1 MKKKIL
7 KNINDNLNQENTIN
21 FFLPPTKTKKINKSK
36 SNSKSKINNETQK
49 QNIILSSPNNNITEN
64 SKIIQKSEI
73 GTNKTQSKSKKSKPK
88 NIKTKIITEL
98 NIEKPIIQE
107 NKNKI
112 NIITINEVENKK
124 VPKFSKL
131 KNGKKFTSK
140 YLFFIFRRKA
150 YPYTF
155 NPKSKINDLYNKLSN
170 ELKID
175 KNCLEFRINDK
186 IINKKDEEKLVKD
199 FIDEEK
205 NDIIYVT
212 KTLPNY
218 NLINNLYNKAYDNLV
233 IIENSFE
240 ISEIEKKLNKFLEEY
255 NMEKDYYFKKL
266 DNNKYSFGFSYPDFA
281 FDFNRLLLILK
292 RTEND
297 FKDIKSYLKLDKKK
311 NKQKYI
317 MNSTNN
323 NN

>member
-1 MKKKIL
+1 M
-7 KNINDNLNQENTIN
+7 
-21 FFLPPTKTKKINKSK
+21 
-36 SNSKSKINNETQK
+36 
-49 QNIILSSPNNNITEN
+49 
-64 SKIIQKSEI
+64 
-73 GTNKTQSKSKKSKPK
+73 
-88 NIKTKIITEL
+88 
-98 NIEKPIIQE
+98 
-107 NKNKI
+107 
-112 NIITINEVENKK
+112 
-124 VPKFSKL
+124 
-131 KNGKKFTSK
+131 
-140 YLFFIFRRKA
+140 
-150 YPYTF
+150 
-155 NPKSKINDLYNKLSN
+155 
-170 ELKID
+170 
-175 KNCLEFRINDK
+175 
-186 IINKKDEEKLVKD
+186 
-199 FIDEEK
+199 
-205 NDIIYVT
+205 
-212 KTLPNY
+212 
-218 NLINNLYNKAYDNLV
+218 INNLYNKAYDNLV